1 MLDSISLIEIS
12 FKKVIYYNMMFL
24 GFSLF
29 YLWFDSFN
37 IVLIFSGTTFFLL
50 GFILFSINL
59 FNVEVNAGGIIAV
72 LIMIASVNFLI
83 LYIKFNQK
91 IFLLW
96 CAGLLLTG
104 IIIVLISSSLQLSN
118 LLISFWLLIKNLWT
132 VIVILII
139 SVWALFINSKNNF

>member
-1 MLDSISLIEIS
+1 MLDSLGMIEIS

-37 IVLIFSGTTFFLL
+37 KVLILSGTTFFLL
-50 GFILFSINL
+50 GLILFSINL
-59 FNVEVNAGGIIAV
+59 FDVEVNAGGIIAV
-72 LIMIASVNFLI
+72 LMMIASVNFLVM
-83 LYIKFNQK
+83 YIKFSQK

-96 CAGLLLTG
+96 CAGLLLIG
-104 IIIVLISSSLQLSN
+104 IIIVLISSSLQLNN

-132 VIVILII
+132 MIVILII